1 MYKRVI
7 FAVLIVSMI
16 GCTALKEK
24 YGTGEETPELRV
36 ARAECHSKADKET
49 IAKYQYTG
57 TQINQ
62 ARIVFDA
69 CMKAKGYNKVGQKIR

>member
-1 MYKRVI
+1 MCKKITFV
-7 FAVLIVSMI
+7 VLIISLI

-24 YGTGEETPELRV
+24 YGTGEETPELRA

-49 IAKYQYTG
+49 TGKYQYMG

-62 ARIVFDA
+62 ARIIFDA
-69 CMKAKGYNKVGQKIR
+69 CMKAKGYNKVGKKVN